1 MDTGENKK
9 TRYGIV
15 KSRLTAVPALLLAA
29 FAASS
34 AHGQSQYTF
43 ETPDDY
49 LAPAATW
56 TDWQAV
62 LDQHEKEREAIQLC
76 VADEETCT
84 KRLKGLRHVLVKGA
98 DLTLEQQV
106 KLVNR
111 YVNRRRY
118 IDDRV
123 RRSSLAGNKFE
134 TLTEFLNGGGDCEDF
149 AIAKYF
155 VLREFGVPAED
166 MRVVVGKERRSTD
179 HHAMLAVNGGDKVW
193 MLENDNRIYRN
204 GNQDM
209 TRFVYAINENGIWDH
224 ESEN

>member
-1 MDTGENKK
+1 MKL
-9 TRYGIV
+9 
-15 KSRLTAVPALLLAA
+15 RLTAVPVVLLAA
-29 FAASS
+29 FATSG
-34 AHGQSQYTF
+34 AHGQSQYSF

-56 TDWQAV
+56 ADWQAV
-62 LDQHEKEREAIQLC
+62 LDQHETERETIQLC

-84 KRLKGLRHVLVKGA
+84 KRLKALRHILVKGA

-111 YVNRRRY
+111 YINRRRY

-134 TLTEFLNGGGDCEDF
+134 TLTEFLNAGGDCEDF

-166 MRVVVGKERRSTD
+166 MRIVVGKERRRSD